1 MIKEIYRKDGIMQ
14 GGVRKRGKKWY
25 YYFSITVN
33 GKRKKIECVGG
44 NAKKEGLDA
53 LRKALNEYEMGYIEP
68 SKITVY

>member
-1 MIKEIYRKDGIMQ
+1 MQ